1 MKSKI
6 TSILLILII
15 FINIFMPILTY
26 AGDEENN
33 PYLETEAYYSSV
45 NLAVEDA
52 NNNTIENADSNVD
65 EGVVSLVISN
75 NKATIRL
82 LKDCDEENELQINN
96 NIDLYLNGKK
106 MNFTAIN
113 SEQGYGFVINK
124 NRTLSVFG
132 ENKGEEGSE
141 IYHDGALNKQFIMF
155 HVIGNLHING
165 GKYVNNVNDN
175 SARFINVKKT
185 STHNVTVENT
195 KLNMNA
201 LRTAVGIKTDDDL
214 NNSTIIANNN
224 ECEIESAEGMAV
236 FFHGNGNGIFDNN
249 KMKMNSHKK
258 NAWGIVCFNYSNTEI
273 KNNEIIT
280 ESEEIID
287 NENDKV
293 YGIFISLYS
302 NSRIDNNEIT
312 IKSEKGTTDGI
323 FIEEHCNVNI
333 KGNQIISES
342 KENTSFGIYTEGN
355 VNIKDNQILSESE
368 ENTSYGIY
376 TAAKNTLIEDS
387 SIKSISRAPNGDIS
401 YRSMGIVKDNDGK
414 MIIRNSNVVSDSRS
428 NNYGSNTYHR
438 TTSLGISS
446 NSGELKLYNVNVKTT
461 DYGVATSI
469 DTKLYVKGG
478 TFETY
483 GHAPF
488 YLSNGLGENYIED
501 ATLISQNWDNY
512 DGEFQDCTG
521 DWVNYTSCIYMGGGD
536 KEWNSGVSAY
546 LNNCVLDYKGEDRT
560 ESANGYFVLRGTS
573 GEKNINL
580 YISNSKFEYDTINR
594 YRIDDSTDNVYFGS
608 GNVLPE
614 VEPTIILDSGDATEN
629 NVHYTDETYKKD
641 DVSYLQIGDAIYKKV
656 YVEGEKFDR
665 ANLEVKYIDE
675 NNEEH
680 IITDYEIVNEQDE
693 LTENQTYI
701 TVKYNELELQVPIKV
716 FPSSYKDLIF
726 KKDIYCNFDEILKN
740 VVYIDVNSDTVR
752 CIIKNITGIKVVK
765 EPNKTNYVKGEKLN
779 LTGVEIA
786 LECEDG
792 TTGVIEVTE
801 DNFAGY
807 DANIEGEQTITVSY
821 TIEENTYTTTFKVN
835 VRNDVAGIKV
845 TKAPNK
851 TSYVKGEDLDL
862 TGIEI
867 TATFEDGTTG
877 VIELPEDKFT
887 GYDKNTLGEQTVT
900 VTYAEGKTAD
910 FKVNVHNEVTGIE
923 ITKAPTKT
931 TYVKGEE
938 LDLSGMEVTATYE
951 DGTTGV
957 IELPADK
964 FTGYDKNTLGE
975 QTVTV
980 TYTEGKTAEFKVNVH
995 NEVTGIEI
1003 TKAPTKT
1010 LYVKGEELN
1019 LDGIEVTATYEDG
1032 TTGVI
1037 ELPADKF
1044 TGYDKN
1050 TLGEQ
1055 TVTVT
1060 YAEGKT
1066 AEFKVNVHNS
1076 EINNTK
1082 KDISKEDSNMNTKKG
1097 KNVDENIAK
1106 GILPNT
1112 GAGHVS
1118 VLAIGIF
1125 IIIIIGCFILYINK
1139 STKNIEK

>member
-6 TSILLILII
+6 TSIILILII

-65 EGVVSLVISN
+65 EGVASLVISN
-75 NKATIRL
+75 NKATIKL

-106 MNFTAIN
+106 MNFSAIN

-124 NRTLSVFG
+124 NITLNVFG
-132 ENKGEEGSE
+132 ESKGEEGSE

-323 FIEEHCNVNI
+323 YIEEHCNVNI

-342 KENTSFGIYTEGN
+342 KENTSFGIYIEEHCN

-368 ENTSYGIY
+368 ENIAYGIY

-387 SIKSISRAPNGDIS
+387 SIKSISRAPNGGEIQYHS
-401 YRSMGIVKDNDGK
+401 YGIFKNKDGK
-414 MIIRNSNVVSDSRS
+414 MIIKNSNIISDSRS
-428 NNYGSNTYHR
+428 NNYGSDTYYR
-438 TTSLGISS
+438 TTSTGIKS

-512 DGEFQDCTG
+512 DGEFKDCTG

-546 LNNCVLDYKGEDRT
+546 LNNCVLYYKGEDRT

-614 VEPTIILDSGDATEN
+614 VEPTIILDRGDATEN

-665 ANLEVKYIDE
+665 ANLEVKYINE
-675 NNEEH
+675 NNEEQ

-740 VVYIDVNSDTVR
+740 VAYIDVNSDTVR
-752 CIIKNITGIKVVK
+752 CIVKNITGIKVVK

-887 GYDKNTLGEQTVT
+887 GYDRWNR
-900 VTYAEGKTAD
+900 
-910 FKVNVHNEVTGIE
+910 
-923 ITKAPTKT
+923 
-931 TYVKGEE
+931 
-938 LDLSGMEVTATYE
+938 S
-951 DGTTGV
+951 
-957 IELPADK
+957 
-964 FTGYDKNTLGE
+964 
-975 QTVTV
+975 
-980 TYTEGKTAEFKVNVH
+980 
-995 NEVTGIEI
+995 
-1003 TKAPTKT
+1003 
-1010 LYVKGEELN
+1010 
-1019 LDGIEVTATYEDG
+1019 
-1032 TTGVI
+1032 
-1037 ELPADKF
+1037 
-1044 TGYDKN
+1044 
-1050 TLGEQ
+1050 
-1055 TVTVT
+1055 
-1060 YAEGKT
+1060 
-1066 AEFKVNVHNS
+1066 NS
-1076 EINNTK
+1076 
-1082 KDISKEDSNMNTKKG
+1082 
-1097 KNVDENIAK
+1097 NI
-1106 GILPNT
+1106 
-1112 GAGHVS
+1112 
-1118 VLAIGIF
+1118 
-1125 IIIIIGCFILYINK
+1125 
-1139 STKNIEK
+1139 

>member
-6 TSILLILII
+6 TSIILILII

-45 NLAVEDA
+45 SLAVEDA

-106 MNFTAIN
+106 MNFSAIN

-124 NRTLSVFG
+124 NITLNVFG
-132 ENKGEEGSE
+132 ESKGKEGSE

-185 STHNVTVENT
+185 STHNITVENI

-201 LRTAVGIKTDDDL
+201 FRTAVGIKTDNDL
-214 NNSTIIANNN
+214 NNNTIIANNN
-224 ECEIESAEGMAV
+224 ECEIQSAEGIAV
-236 FFHGNGNGIFDNN
+236 FFHGNGNGIIDNN
-249 KMKMNSHKK
+249 KININSEKE
-258 NAWGIVCFNYSNTEI
+258 NAWGIVSYDYSNTEI
-273 KNNEIIT
+273 KYNEIIINNKEVNSEDKT
-280 ESEEIID
+280 VYGVYIHTYCNSIINNNKITVKSEE
-287 NENDKV
+287 E
-293 YGIFISLYS
+293 ISHGMYIEDHS
-302 NSRIDNNEIT
+302 N
-312 IKSEKGTTDGI
+312 
-323 FIEEHCNVNI
+323 VQI
-333 KGNQIISES
+333 KG
-342 KENTSFGIYTEGN
+342 
-355 VNIKDNQILSESE
+355 NQILSESE

-387 SIKSISRAPNGDIS
+387 SIKSISRAPSGDIS
-401 YRSMGIVKDNDGK
+401 YRSMGIVKDDDGK
-414 MIIRNSNVVSDSRS
+414 MIIINSNVVSDSRS

-438 TTSLGISS
+438 TTSSGITS

-461 DYGVATSI
+461 DYGVSTST

-546 LNNCVLDYKGEDRT
+546 LNNCVLYYKGEDRT

-614 VEPTIILDSGDATEN
+614 VEPTLILDRGDATEN
-629 NVHYTDETYKKD
+629 NVHFTDETYKKD

-716 FPSSYKDLIF
+716 FPSSYKDLIL

-765 EPNKTNYVKGEKLN
+765 EPNKTNYVKGENLN
-779 LTGVEIA
+779 LEGVEIA

-792 TTGVIEVTE
+792 TTGVIEVTK

-821 TIEENTYTTTFKVN
+821 TIEEITYTTTFTVN
-835 VRNDVAGIKV
+835 VRNDVAGIEV
-845 TKAPNK
+845 TKAPDKTSYVKGEELDLSGIEVTATFEDETTEVIELPEDKFTGYDKNTLGNQTVTVTYGEGITAEFSVNVHNNVTAIEVTNAPDK

-862 TGIEI
+862 AGIEV
-867 TATFEDGTTG
+867 TATYEDGTIG
-877 VIELPEDKFT
+877 VIAVPADKFT

-900 VTYAEGKTAD
+900 VTYAEGITAE

-980 TYTEGKTAEFKVNVH
+980 TY
-995 NEVTGIEI
+995 
-1003 TKAPTKT
+1003 
-1010 LYVKGEELN
+1010 
-1019 LDGIEVTATYEDG
+1019 
-1032 TTGVI
+1032 
-1037 ELPADKF
+1037 
-1044 TGYDKN
+1044 
-1050 TLGEQ
+1050 
-1055 TVTVT
+1055 
-1060 YAEGKT
+1060 AEGKT
-1066 AEFKVNVHNS
+1066 ADFKVNVHNS

-1112 GAGHVS
+1112 GAGHIS
-1118 VLAIGIF
+1118 VLVIGIF